1 MTFAGTALDDVNKI
15 LAAFPRRFTIKEVE
29 RYFEWP
35 AKRVKQAIIMGQ
47 QTDAITVLFQAKNEI
62 GVSGEATY
70 ENVTWRKEWLTR
82 AWRASDGS
90 IMASSGQEHG

>member
-1 MTFAGTALDDVNKI
+1 MTFKGTALDDINKI

-35 AKRVKQAIIMGQ
+35 TKRVKQAIVMGQ
-47 QTDAITVLFQAKNEI
+47 QTDAITVLFQPKNEL

-70 ENVTWRKEWLTR
+70 ENLTWRKEWLTR
-82 AWRASDGS
+82 AWRSYEPDMDS
-90 IMASSGQEHG
+90 TRQEHC